1 MPEILYEDNHIIIV
15 NKKCGDIVQGD
26 KTGDRTLADEVKQYI
41 KKKYNKPGDV
51 FLGITHRLDR
61 PTSGIIIF
69 ARTSKALSRLNK
81 MFAEQQ
87 IHKTYLAVVNNKPP
101 KLKDTITHYLV
112 RNRKQNKS
120 YANNKEVPNS
130 KKAILTYELIGNSN
144 RFYLL
149 KIKLHTGRH
158 HQIRAQFAK
167 LNCYI
172 KGDLKYGFP
181 RSNPDGGIHLHSY
194 IVEFI
199 HPVKKEP
206 VIITSKPPEDVLWN
220 YFYNLLKNK

>member
-15 NKKCGDIVQGD
+15 NKKCGEIVQGD
-26 KTGDRTLADEVKQYI
+26 KTGDETLADTIKKYI
-41 KKKYNKPGDV
+41 KKKYNKPGEV

-61 PTSGIIIF
+61 PTSGIVIF

-81 MFAEQQ
+81 MFAEQK
-87 IHKTYLAVVNNKPP
+87 IRKTYLAVVKCNLPETK
-101 KLKDTITHYLV
+101 KTITHYLV

-120 YANNKEVPNS
+120 YAYDKKRINS
-130 KKAILTYELIGNSN
+130 KKASLTYELTAKSDNYS
-144 RFYLL
+144 LL

-158 HQIRAQFAK
+158 HQIRAQLARIGCF
-167 LNCYI
+167 I

-181 RSNPDGGIHLHSY
+181 RSNPDGGIHLHAFKT
-194 IVEFI
+194 EFI

-206 VIITSKPPEDVLWN
+206 VSISAMPPDDTVWNLFKPLI
-220 YFYNLLKNK
+220 